1 MYLWAR
7 SLFFVFIDCV
17 NKINS
22 SSKHKL
28 RFWNIRKLRW
38 FHFCHNFFIHSCI
51 RILCVESLWISVFY
65 LVCSIIVPLKFGW
78 TLCWLPCRRQFCDK
92 MLPIPRKSS
101 FLFAIVWIFSW
112 SSIILQFKVNGAQ
125 KTIPSNIIIILT
137 DDQDVV
143 LNGMVR
149 PPVLFGL
156 FRNNQ
161 WRDVEKKSDLSDL

>member
-1 MYLWAR
+1 
-7 SLFFVFIDCV
+7 
-17 NKINS
+17 
-22 SSKHKL
+22 
-28 RFWNIRKLRW
+28 
-38 FHFCHNFFIHSCI
+38 
-51 RILCVESLWISVFY
+51 
-65 LVCSIIVPLKFGW
+65 
-78 TLCWLPCRRQFCDK
+78 

-149 PPVLFGL
+149 PPLLFEL